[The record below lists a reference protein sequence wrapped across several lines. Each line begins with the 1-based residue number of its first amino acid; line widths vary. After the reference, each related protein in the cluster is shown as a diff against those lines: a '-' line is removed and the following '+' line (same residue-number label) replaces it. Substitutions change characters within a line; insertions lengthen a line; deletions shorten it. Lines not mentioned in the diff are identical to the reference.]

1 MPTYSS
7 ACLRS
12 CLSISLSNYQPTP
25 LPIYSYL
32 PSIHKSIYLSIYVP
46 YLFIY
51 VYFTIVSG
59 TEEVKKYAIL
69 TKKAEGEDDDSD
81 DDDYDREDRE
91 ISFVHDVSD
100 IK

>member
-1 MPTYSS
+1 MV
-7 ACLRS
+7 CLV
-12 CLSISLSNYQPTP
+12 SIVL
-25 LPIYSYL
+25 
-32 PSIHKSIYLSIYVP
+32 
-46 YLFIY
+46 
-51 VYFTIVSG
+51 G

-100 IK
+100 INCVSYFLFMELAVKSCTGSRSCDLVDFTG

>member
-1 MPTYSS
+1 
-7 ACLRS
+7 
-12 CLSISLSNYQPTP
+12 
-25 LPIYSYL
+25 
-32 PSIHKSIYLSIYVP
+32 
-46 YLFIY
+46 
-51 VYFTIVSG
+51 VSG

-100 IK
+100 INCVNYFPFMELTVQSFTGSSCDFVIDFTG